1 MKITIQ
7 QTATQWNN
15 AYTNM
20 VRSGVVAEVD
30 RVNHFKKAV
39 AKGKIKLGRGAYTE
53 AQQYLA
59 TKFEDF
65 KSQVYK
71 EMKEKNLDGFKG
83 GEVLNLAG
91 DIVRPSLN
99 MKAEKK

>member
-1 MKITIQ
+1 MNNQ
-7 QTATQWNN
+7 VTATQWNN
-15 AYTNM
+15 SYNVM
-20 VRSGVVAEVD
+20 VSTGMASEAD
-30 RVNHFKKAV
+30 RQSHFKKAV

-53 AQQYLA
+53 SQQYLA
-59 TKFEDF
+59 TKFEEF

-71 EMKEKNLDGFKG
+71 EIKEKNLEGFKG